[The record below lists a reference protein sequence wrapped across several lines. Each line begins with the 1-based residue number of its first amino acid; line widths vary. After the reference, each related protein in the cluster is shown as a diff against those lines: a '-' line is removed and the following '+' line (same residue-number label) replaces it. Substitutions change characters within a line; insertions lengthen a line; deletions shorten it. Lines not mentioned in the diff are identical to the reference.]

1 MKTKQIILVLCCLTF
16 AITSFAQQKQ
26 PNTTNQLHMLSKPA
40 VVRILSGYAGR
51 WNVKGRQFDTLEVGS
66 GSGFIINSN
75 GYIVTNAHVIDSTKA
90 GDDAGKRALLQNLSV
105 QVLQALGQPVKNETV
120 AEAIEALAQEAQL
133 VEFKRI
139 NYVFL
144 QSGSK
149 YPFEIKSFGAPV
161 GAGKDLTTGK
171 DVAVLKI
178 EVKNAPT
185 LKLGNSDQAQ
195 VGDQVWAI
203 GYPGAADSEAL
214 DEKSQ
219 LEPTT
224 NDGKI
229 SAKNTS
235 TDGAP
240 ILQTN
245 TSTTHG
251 NSGSPAINEKGEV
264 IDILTFR
271 DNTVN
276 GQEVQGFNFLVP
288 INTVSEFVRQAGTEY
303 AESPIDKLWRTGL
316 EHYWKNEFSKAKESF
331 QGVTALFSDHSEA
344 TRLITASQE
353 RIAKGEDKSG
363 GWNLSVEGPLAL
375 LIIGGVLMVPLI
387 GIIGLVWFLHSR
399 SKKRQA
405 SAPASQPISAPLQPA
420 PQSVAAVTAPSFRPK
435 TESFAPAVATE
446 VFSASTMVASVKI
459 PQAKLVFTAGPL
471 KGQEISVKDSITL
484 GRDQTRAQIIIPET
498 QVSGQHLWL
507 GLGNGKF
514 MARDNGSTNGTF
526 LNHEMNQR
534 IGEVALKDG
543 DVLTLGSNCNVEL
556 TVKL

>member
-1 MKTKQIILVLCCLTF
+1 MKLTKSLIIIAFLTV
-16 AITSFAQQKQ
+16 TSFAQQKQ

-40 VVRILSGYAGR
+40 VVRILSGYVGR
-51 WNVKGRQFDTLEVGS
+51 WVFKERQFDTMQVGS
-66 GSGFIINSN
+66 GSGFIINPN
-75 GYIVTNAHVIDSTKA
+75 GYIVTNAHVVDDIKQ
-90 GDDAGKRALLQNLSV
+90 GDEVGKRTLLQNLAV
-105 QVLQALGQPVKNETV
+105 QVLQAIGQPVNESTV
-120 AEAIEALAQEAQL
+120 SEAMEALGQEAQL

-149 YPFEIKSFGAPV
+149 YPFEIKSFGAPI

-185 LKLGNSDQAQ
+185 LKLGNSDQTQ
-195 VGDQVWAI
+195 VGDQIWVI

-214 DEKSQ
+214 DAKSQ

-229 SAKNTS
+229 SAKKTS
-235 TDGAP
+235 NDGAP

-251 NSGSPAINEKGEV
+251 NSGGPAINEKGEV
-264 IDILTFR
+264 IGILTFR
-271 DNTVN
+271 GNMVN
-276 GQEVQGFNFLVP
+276 GQEVQGFSFIVP
-288 INTVSEFVRQAGTEY
+288 INTASEFVRQAGTEY

-316 EHYWKNEFSKAKESF
+316 DHYWKSEFTKAKESF
-331 QGVTALFSDHSEA
+331 QGVTALFTDHSEA
-344 TRLITASQE
+344 TRLITESQE
-353 RIAKGEDKSG
+353 RIAKGEDKSS
-363 GWNLSVEGPLAL
+363 GWNFNVEGPLAL
-375 LIIGGVLMVPLI
+375 LMIGGILFVPLF
-387 GIIGLVWFLHSR
+387 GIVGLVWFLHRR

-405 SAPASQPISAPLQPA
+405 VAPMPQPMPA
-420 PQSVAAVTAPSFRPK
+420 PRPPMPATTAPSFAPK
-435 TESFAPAVATE
+435 TESFAPVGGTE
-446 VFSASTMVASVKI
+446 VFSAPTMVAAVKV

-471 KGQEISVKDSITL
+471 KGQEFSVKDSITL
-484 GRDQTRAQIIIPET
+484 GRDQARANIVIAET

-507 GLGNGKF
+507 GFANGKF
-514 MARDNGSTNGTF
+514 VARDNHSTNGTF
-526 LNHEMNQR
+526 LNHAMNQR
-534 IGEVALKDG
+534 ISEVELKDG
-543 DVLTLGSNCNVEL
+543 DTLTLGSNCNVEL

>member
-1 MKTKQIILVLCCLTF
+1 MKHAKSLVILGLLTV
-16 AITSFAQQKQ
+16 ASFAQQKQ

-40 VVRILSGYAGR
+40 VVRILSGYVGR
-51 WNVKGRQFDTLEVGS
+51 WVFKDRQFDTMQVGS
-66 GSGFIINSN
+66 GSGFIINPN
-75 GYIVTNAHVIDSTKA
+75 GYIVTNAHVVDDIKQ
-90 GDDAGKRALLQNLSV
+90 GDDAGKRTLLQNLAV
-105 QVLQALGQPVKNETV
+105 QVLQAIGQPVNESTV
-120 AEAIEALAQEAQL
+120 SEAMEALGQEAQL

-149 YPFEIKSFGAPV
+149 YPFEIKSFGAPI

-178 EVKNAPT
+178 EIKNAPT
-185 LKLGNSDQAQ
+185 LKLGNSEQTQ
-195 VGDQVWAI
+195 VGDQIWVI

-214 DEKSQ
+214 DAKSQ

-229 SAKNTS
+229 SAKKTS

-251 NSGSPAINEKGEV
+251 NSGGPAINEKGEV
-264 IDILTFR
+264 IGILTFR
-271 DNTVN
+271 GNTVN

-288 INTVSEFVRQAGTEY
+288 INTASEFVRQAGTEY
-303 AESPIDKLWRTGL
+303 AASPIDKLWRTGL
-316 EHYWKNEFSKAKESF
+316 DHYWKSEFTKAKESF
-331 QGVTALFSDHSEA
+331 QGVTALFTDHSEA
-344 TRLITASQE
+344 TRLITEAQE
-353 RIAKGEDKSG
+353 RIAKGEDKSS
-363 GWNLSVEGPLAL
+363 GWNFSVEGPLAL
-375 LIIGGVLMVPLI
+375 LIIGGILVVPLC

-399 SKKRQA
+399 SKRRHAPTPTSQPLPTPRQPM
-405 SAPASQPISAPLQPA
+405 SAPQPVPA
-420 PQSVAAVTAPSFRPK
+420 TTVPSFAPK
-435 TESFAPAVATE
+435 TESFAPVRATE
-446 VFSASTMVASVKI
+446 VFSAPTIVAPVKV

-471 KGQEISVKDSITL
+471 KGQEFSVKDNVTL
-484 GRDQTRAQIIIPET
+484 GRDQARAQIVIAET

-507 GLGNGKF
+507 GFANGKF
-514 MARDNGSTNGTF
+514 IARDNNSTNGTY
-526 LNHEMNQR
+526 LNHEMNHR
-534 IGEVALKDG
+534 ISEAELKDG
-543 DVLTLGSNCNVEL
+543 DTLTLGSNCNVEL